1 MKRIFLTMMLV
12 LGMASL
18 SIAAPIMNT
27 ANDGIED
34 RFDGSVFSMYQNSG
48 ALVFTQSGNTSESAG
63 SVADLQTLLNA
74 QAGFGDVVLSVANV
88 NYTAVGDGSSGTWAS
103 DPVSNTIEFYTV
115 KAGDYFALYYLATP
129 DSTGSWS
136 TFDIWSIGGPGT
148 GGHPRNGGGGLEVS
162 HFIGYNPSSTPV
174 PEPGTVILL
183 GAGLVGLGLYGRRR
197 MKIQG

>member
-1 MKRIFLTMMLV
+1 MKNIFFALMLV
-12 LGMASL
+12 LGVVSL
-18 SIAAPIMNT
+18 SVAAPILNT
-27 ANDGIED
+27 ASDGIED
-34 RFDGSVFSMYQNSG
+34 RYNGSVFSMYQNSG
-48 ALVFTQSGNTSESAG
+48 ALVFTQLGNTSESAG
-63 SVADLQTLLNA
+63 SVADLQTLLNGY
-74 QAGFGDVVLSVANV
+74 AGFENVALSAASV

-103 DPVSNTIEFYTV
+103 DPVSSTIEFYTV
-115 KAGDYFALYYLATP
+115 KAGNYFAMYYLATP
-129 DSTGSWS
+129 ESTGSWS

-148 GGHPRNGGGGLEVS
+148 GGHPDNGGGGLEIS

>member
-1 MKRIFLTMMLV
+1 MKKFILTMMLV
-12 LGMASL
+12 MGMASL
-18 SIAAPIMNT
+18 SIAAPILNT
-27 ANDGIED
+27 ASDGTED
-34 RFDGSVFSMYQNSG
+34 RYNGSVFSIYQNSG
-48 ALVFTQSGNTSESAG
+48 TLVFTQLGNTSQNAG
-63 SVADLQTLLNA
+63 SVAALQTLLNS

-103 DPVSNTIEFYTV
+103 DPVSSTIEFYTV
-115 KAGDYFALYYLATP
+115 KAGDYFALYYLASP
-129 DSTGSWS
+129 ESTGSWS

-148 GGHPRNGGGGLEVS
+148 GGHPRNGGGGLEIS
-162 HFIGYNPSSTPV
+162 HFFGYNSSSTPV

>member
-1 MKRIFLTMMLV
+1 MKKIFLTIMLV
-12 LGMASL
+12 LGIASL
-18 SIAAPIMNT
+18 SIAAPILNT
-27 ANDGIED
+27 ASDGTED
-34 RFDGSVFSMYQNSG
+34 RFDGSVYAMYQNSG
-48 ALVFTQSGNTSESAG
+48 ALLFTQMGNTSESAG

-74 QAGFGDVVLSVANV
+74 QVGFGDVVLSVANV

-115 KAGDYFALYYLATP
+115 KAGDYFAMYYLAAP

-148 GGHPRNGGGGLEVS
+148 GGHPAKGGGGLEIS

-197 MKIQG
+197 MRAQG